1 MTDQPQ
7 SPPRIGLL
15 RVADLIEHAKL
26 TRRTIYDLIKH
37 PDPDVRLPAPF
48 KIGRGTFWRAA
59 EIEAW
64 IDRQAARAA

>member
-1 MTDQPQ
+1 MTDQLQ
-7 SPPRIGLL
+7 TQPRIALL
-15 RVADLIEHAKL
+15 RPADVAAAVKVS
-26 TRRTIYDLIKH
+26 RRTVYDLIDH
-37 PDPDVRLPAPF
+37 ADPDVRLPAPF